1 MFKEIPPLSANSL
14 PSHWIST
21 QPECPLPL
29 QCKIKK
35 AIQSRGQLDPVIL
48 HFILLL
54 PITIFFA
61 KVAWSWDLIFYSV
74 LSFFTRLTHLL
85 FCTISG
91 LHVDTL
97 TDLNF
102 TQVYVWMKNCS
113 LRSEGQTVAVLT
125 GALKILL
132 NSGKPTGLGITS
144 SAVISSAGCTQQQS
158 SLPFQLPW
166 LPFGP
171 PILTFK
177 MQAGEPVEGG
187 GDIAGGRLAS
197 GQFFRRSPAHWRGLC
212 WKYNFSQCS
221 FSQCYCISSMFA

>member
-1 MFKEIPPLSANSL
+1 MQIHYHLTEFPHSQNAHFHCNARSKKLFKAEDNWTRWFYILY
-14 PSHWIST
+14 
-21 QPECPLPL
+21 CYY
-29 QCKIKK
+29 
-35 AIQSRGQLDPVIL
+35 QSP
-48 HFILLL
+48 F
-54 PITIFFA
+54 FFA

-113 LRSEGQTVAVLT
+113 LRSKGQTVAVLT

-158 SLPFQLPW
+158 PLPFQLPW